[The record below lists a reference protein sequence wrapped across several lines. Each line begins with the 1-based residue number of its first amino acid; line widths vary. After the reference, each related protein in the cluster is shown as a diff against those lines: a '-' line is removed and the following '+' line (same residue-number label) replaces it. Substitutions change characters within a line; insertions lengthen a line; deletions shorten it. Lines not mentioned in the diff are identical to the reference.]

1 MSDLNKQLAELRS
14 DVRVKWTEE
23 RARRVERSLLRRRR
37 RQRVLH
43 ATAGVMVL
51 AALMV
56 LGRAALR
63 ARSSESSNGIGSGI
77 GSGEGRHVVAVRPPP
92 ASTPFAPMP
101 VEKTVAAPLTRRL
114 ADGSVVYL
122 LDPMSRLVELSPVA
136 VEGVQPELSLELE
149 SGAARFEVVHNP
161 ARVFRVRSGRVLTE
175 VLGTVFSIERRAEH
189 SYISV
194 ERGRVRVSWP
204 TGQTELG
211 EGQSGTFPPEPD
223 PEAARPLPAR
233 AAVLPTLRGAQPG
246 EPRRP
251 FVRTEP
257 LLGMPRAVAP
267 QAGSNWA
274 ALAQEGNFDSAY
286 IALRHYGM
294 DAVGTP
300 AGLLLAADVARLSG
314 HPAEAVAPLRQLLNK
329 HPQDPRA
336 PLAAFT
342 LGRGLLDELGRPREA
357 AEAFRTAQDLA
368 PDGPLAGDAL
378 AREVEAWS
386 RAGEAVRANERALLY
401 LKQYPEGDR
410 RRSVQRYG
418 GVE

>member
-1 MSDLNKQLAELRS
+1 MSDLNKQLAEIRS
-14 DVRVKWTEE
+14 DVQVKWTEE
-23 RARRVERSLLRRRR
+23 RARRVERSLMRRRR
-37 RQRVLH
+37 RQRVLR
-43 ATAGVMVL
+43 AAVGVVAIVAMVV
-51 AALMV
+51 A
-56 LGRAALR
+56 GRAVIR
-63 ARSSESSNGIGSGI
+63 ARW
-77 GSGEGRHVVAVRPPP
+77 VVAPNGKGHGNGDSSPVIVDRRPPI
-92 ASTPFAPMP
+92 APVAPIP
-101 VEKTVAAPLTRRL
+101 VENAAVDPLIRRL

-122 LDPMSRLVELSPVA
+122 LDPATRLVELPSVA
-136 VEGVQPELSLELE
+136 SEGIQPDISVDLE
-149 SGAARFEVVHNP
+149 SGAARFEVVRAP
-161 ARVFRVRSGRVLTE
+161 SRVFRVRTGNVLTE

-189 SYISV
+189 TYVSV

-204 TGQTELG
+204 TGWTELG
-211 EGQSGTFPPEPD
+211 AGQSGTFPPEPE
-223 PEAARPLPAR
+223 PETPPPLPAR
-233 AAVLPTLRGAQPG
+233 AAVLPPLRGAQPS
-246 EPRRP
+246 EPRRSS
-251 FVRTEP
+251 VRTGID
-257 LLGMPRAVAP
+257 LGLPRAAAP

-314 HPAEAVAPLRQLLNK
+314 HPAEAVAPLRQLLQK

-386 RAGEAVRANERALLY
+386 RAGEAVRAHERALLY
-401 LKQYPEGDR
+401 LKQYPDGDR